1 MGFTAIHDRPSA
13 PRQNYAYAPSF
24 ASDEDSEPF
33 APEPEMTDSSSPT
46 LDDLSHSQPLNTLD
60 EDHDLADESDSST
73 ITVKPRR
80 QSLPRR
86 ARLAVSKEDT
96 SMSDSDTVDTPSDN
110 DFYHSDTTEEELQ
123 QVLEEED
130 ARAEQLSDFDDSGS
144 TSDDSDVSAPP
155 MKVPVVSKNAD
166 YADHAAEDHDEF
178 ADDTPSPASF
188 YDADSEMTD
197 DTDQE

>member
-1 MGFTAIHDRPSA
+1 
-13 PRQNYAYAPSF
+13 
-24 ASDEDSEPF
+24 
-33 APEPEMTDSSSPT
+33 MTDSSSPT

-166 YADHAAEDHDEF
+166 YADHAAEDHDSLL
-178 ADDTPSPASF
+178 TIHPRQRPST
-188 YDADSEMTD
+188 MLIRR
-197 DTDQE
+197 